1 MTKKLLHKTFVT
13 YLTYAVLVLLVS
25 APLFYFSTKQLYI
38 EDADEA
44 LLLHKNEF
52 LQFKLTNLKQSDI
65 AVWNKFN
72 RDILIKEP
80 QLCTKDSFF
89 YTYYYDS
96 LAKENEPYRELNTP
110 IIIEG
115 KPYTYAAK
123 INLVETEDLIKN
135 IAILF
140 LIIICL
146 LLVGLLFIYK
156 KSSENIW
163 KPFYE
168 TLQQIENFE
177 IDQTNLP
184 QFKNSNIEEFNRLNY
199 SLQNLIQRN
208 ISIYK
213 SQKEFIENAAHELQ
227 TPLAIFQAKIDSL
240 LQTGD
245 FTATQYQI
253 INTLNQTIARL
264 NRLNKNLL
272 LLSSIENGKLYVEKK
287 TLNIKNIIEKQFNF
301 FEEQANAKKI
311 TIQKELLDNVN
322 CIANL
327 ALLEILI
334 NNLLMNAIKHNIVN
348 GSIHI
353 QLNQQSLCIT
363 NTGKPAPLNLNK
375 LFIRFAKSNPSEQGT
390 GLGLAISKKIADING
405 WSLIYKFTNHNI
417 HTFCLHLK

>member
-44 LLLHKNEF
+44 LLLRKNEF

-96 LAKENEPYRELNTP
+96 LAKENEPYRELNAP